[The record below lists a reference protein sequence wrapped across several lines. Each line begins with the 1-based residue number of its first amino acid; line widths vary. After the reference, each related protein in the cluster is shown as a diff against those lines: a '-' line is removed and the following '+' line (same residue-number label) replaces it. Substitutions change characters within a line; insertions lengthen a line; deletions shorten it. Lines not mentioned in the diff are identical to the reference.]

1 MNQIVPRGYAIPKV
15 DIKRL
20 TEELRAS
27 RSQELANASERD
39 RARIEKEIER
49 DVQSKIK
56 KAGLPRRGDLSHLLY

>member
-1 MNQIVPRGYAIPKV
+1 MNQIVPRGYAIPKA

-20 TEELRAS
+20 TEAS
-27 RSQELANASERD
+27 RSQELATASERD